1 MPIFLIAT
9 SRYATGMMIL
19 QIRSMLP
26 VLVQCADARR
36 HRSAI
41 SAAAHFSGRRFVF

>member
-1 MPIFLIAT
+1 
-9 SRYATGMMIL
+9 MMIL

-36 HRSAI
+36 DRSAI
-41 SAAAHFSGRRFVF
+41 NAAAHFSGRHSVF